1 MSDLPFDD
9 SAMAEEPGQKPLQDQ
24 DIPDKIGKYELVM
37 AIARGSMGA
46 VYFADDSFG
55 NRPVAIKVAHS
66 KVLQDKQYGKL
77 YQRMFFNEAQTAG
90 MLHHP
95 SILEMYDA
103 GVEDDCFYIVMEYVE
118 GGGTLK
124 GHIKPDTLLPIE
136 KVIEIIF
143 RCARALD
150 YAHSKGVIHRDIK
163 PSNILLTPDM
173 EVKLADFSIAYVNE
187 PDMTLTQPMG
197 LVGSPLYMS
206 PEQVREEELNHQTDL
221 FSLGVVM
228 YEMLTGKHPF
238 AATSFSQLI
247 HKITNQDP
255 RSPRQLRPD
264 IPEPLE
270 AIVLKAIAKD
280 RKVRFQT
287 GAEFAAALSDAFTTL
302 DQPEQEISSQEKFL
316 AVRELRFFRDF
327 PESEIWEVIRASTW
341 MEFGPEEEILI
352 EGEIDEAFYII
363 TTGEVQVKK
372 GKSVIG
378 SLGLG
383 DCFGEMGYVAKT
395 KRIASIVANSDVA
408 VMKVTSTH
416 IDQTSLSCQLNFHKV
431 FLRTL
436 IGRLSRATERLAQTG
451 I

>member
-1 MSDLPFDD
+1 MSDTP
-9 SAMAEEPGQKPLQDQ
+9 EQ
-24 DIPDKIGKYELVM
+24 IPEKIGKYELVM

-95 SILEMYDA
+95 NILEVFDA
-103 GVEDDCFYIVMEYVE
+103 GVEEDQFYIVMEYVE
-118 GGGTLK
+118 GGDTLK
-124 GHIKPDTLLPIE
+124 NYTKPDTLLPIE

-143 RCARALD
+143 RCARALE
-150 YAHSKGVIHRDIK
+150 YAHGKGVIHRDIK
-163 PSNILLTPDM
+163 PSNILLSPDM
-173 EVKLADFSIAYVNE
+173 EVKLADFSIAYINE

-206 PEQVREEELNHQTDL
+206 PEQVREENLNHQTDL

-238 AATSFSQLI
+238 RSKSFSQLI
-247 HKITNQDP
+247 HKITNLEPIPPQ
-255 RSPRQLRPD
+255 SLRPD
-264 IPEPLE
+264 IPE
-270 AIVLKAIAKD
+270 VLNQIALKMLSKD
-280 RKVRFQT
+280 RKQRYAC
-287 GAEFAAALSDAFTTL
+287 GAEIAAALSDAFSNL
-302 DQPEQEISSQEKFL
+302 EQPDQEISSQEKFQ
-316 AVRELRFFRDF
+316 AIKELRFFLDF
-327 PESEIWEVIRASTW
+327 PEAEVWEVIHASTW
-341 MEFGPEEEILI
+341 MEFEPQKEILI

-363 TTGEVQVKK
+363 TSGEVEVKK
-372 GKSVIG
+372 GKAVIG
-378 SLGLG
+378 ALGRG
-383 DCFGEMGYVAKT
+383 DCFGEMGYVART
-395 KRIASIVANSDVA
+395 KRIASIVAKTDVA

-431 FLRTL
+431 FLKTL

>member
-1 MSDLPFDD
+1 MSDAP
-9 SAMAEEPGQKPLQDQ
+9 EQ
-24 DIPDKIGKYELVM
+24 IPDKIGKYELVM

-55 NRPVAIKVAHS
+55 NRPVAVKVAHS

-95 SILEMYDA
+95 NILEVFDA
-103 GVEDDCFYIVMEYVE
+103 GVEEDQFYIVMEYVE
-118 GGGTLK
+118 GGDTLK
-124 GHIKPDTLLPIE
+124 NYTRPDNLLPIE

-150 YAHSKGVIHRDIK
+150 YAHGKGVIHRDIK

-206 PEQVREEELNHQTDL
+206 PEQVREETLNHQTDL

-238 AATSFSQLI
+238 RAKSFSQLI
-247 HKITNQDP
+247 HKITNHEPTPP
-255 RSPRQLRPD
+255 RVLRPE
-264 IPEPLE
+264 IPEALE
-270 AIVLKAIAKD
+270 AIVMKALSKD
-280 RKVRFQT
+280 REQRFAS
-287 GAEFAAALSDAFTTL
+287 GAEFAAAMADAFSAL
-302 DQPEQEISSQEKFL
+302 DQPDQEISSQEKFHTIK
-316 AVRELRFFRDF
+316 ALRFFRDF
-327 PESEIWEVIRASTW
+327 PESEIWEVIHASTW
-341 MEFGPEEEILI
+341 QEYEPDQEILT
-352 EGEIDEAFYII
+352 EGEIDDAFYII
-363 TTGEVQVKK
+363 ASGEVEVKK
-372 GKSVIG
+372 GNAVIG
-378 SLGLG
+378 ALGRG

-395 KRIASIVANSDVA
+395 KRIASIVAKSDVA

-416 IDQTSLSCQLNFHKV
+416 IEQTSLACQLNFHKV
-431 FLRTL
+431 FLKTL